1 MDKPNIIWGIQKLT
15 IETLVLVKPSG
26 VVDTSKAPASY
37 KDRIKWTG
45 DLSKYEAS
53 FVLSNVSSDDEKK
66 YGIEMSFGPLVK
78 LKNDVELKVLGK

>member
-1 MDKPNIIWGIQKLT
+1 MT

-45 DLSKYEAS
+45 DLSKYEAF
-53 FVLSNVSSDDEKK
+53 FVLSNVSSDDENK
-66 YGIEMSFGPLVK
+66 YGIEMSFGSHVNLT
-78 LKNDVELKVLGK
+78 NHVELKVLGK